1 MSDGHDVVYILV
13 YMNMFTYH
21 YILPFS
27 LVFHSFFM
35 TVNSKVSMITNW
47 AFPSFK
53 ADLALPSASGD
64 CTIHLELHLPIPYHP
79 KEIAFPICVIFRP
92 CADRLAVLY
101 GGSPQ
106 TLSSDRLRE
115 AKAPLG
121 EQISKEMFPV

>member
-1 MSDGHDVVYILV
+1 MSDAHDVVYILV
-13 YMNMFTYH
+13 YMFTYH
-21 YILPFS
+21 YILLFS
-27 LVFHSFFM
+27 LVFHSFFK
-35 TVNSKVSMITNW
+35 TVTSKVSMITNW

-53 ADLALPSASGD
+53 ADLALPSASGED
-64 CTIHLELHLPIPYHP
+64 CTIPLELHLPIPYHP

>member
-1 MSDGHDVVYILV
+1 
-13 YMNMFTYH
+13 MFTYH
-21 YILPFS
+21 YILLFS
-27 LVFHSFFM
+27 LVFHSFFK
-35 TVNSKVSMITNW
+35 TVTSKVSMITNW

-53 ADLALPSASGD
+53 ADLALPSASGED
-64 CTIHLELHLPIPYHP
+64 CTIPLELHLPIPYHP

-115 AKAPLG
+115 AKAALG

>member
-1 MSDGHDVVYILV
+1 
-13 YMNMFTYH
+13 
-21 YILPFS
+21 
-27 LVFHSFFM
+27 M

-64 CTIHLELHLPIPYHP
+64 CTIPLKLHLPIPYHP
-79 KEIAFPICVIFRP
+79 KEIAFPVAVIFTP
-92 CADRLAVLY
+92 CAGKLGVLY
-101 GGSPQ
+101 GGSPK

-115 AKAPLG
+115 AKAALG